1 MKKLHIILLVMTLS
15 FGFSLLVAHEAVDLT
30 GTWEGPTFAES
41 AGAELVMT
49 LILKHEGESLSG
61 AIKDDMGYLD
71 CEIEEASLENGILKF
86 KATAITPIGDL
97 IVDFAM
103 KVSESTM
110 EGEWQAGDGSSGTWS
125 PEKK

>member
-15 FGFSLLVAHEAVDLT
+15 FGFSLLVAREAVDLT

-49 LILKHEGESLSG
+49 LILKHEDESLSG
-61 AIKDDMGYLD
+61 TIKDDMGYLD
-71 CEIEEASLENGILKF
+71 CEIEEASLESGILKF